1 MNFNYETLKNLE
13 EKLNEINSKVS
24 YSLIL
29 NYQPNEIMINK
40 YSKEDIFPHLTN
52 YGDNI
57 TSDEEFENLDFYLA
71 FNKNKDFKK
80 EIKIPELP
88 LELSLRKI
96 DVIREVFDEYSEGT
110 PILNLGCLIA
120 TIYPER
126 MDITKNESDDEFNIL
141 MDYFCE

>member
-1 MNFNYETLKNLE
+1 MDLNYEVLKNLE

-29 NYQPNEIMINK
+29 NYQPNKSMINK
-40 YSKEDIFPHLTN
+40 YSKEDIFLHLTN

-57 TSDEEFENLDFYLA
+57 TSDEEFENLDFYLV
-71 FNKNKDFKK
+71 FNKNKNFEK
-80 EIKIPELP
+80 EIKIPKLP

-96 DVIREVFDEYSEGT
+96 DIIREVFDEDSEGT
-110 PILNLGCLIA
+110 PIFNLGCLIA

-126 MDITKNESDDEFNIL
+126 MDLIKNESDDEYNIL
-141 MDYFCE
+141 IDYFCE